1 MISREELSE
10 NKEKCDTQLAM
21 AKSMRNTIEAMF
33 YKRKTI
39 SLLMLNNNDILMTIV
54 AYKIETV
61 YKIEIDRLLISIEQR
76 HGDYILFFT
85 LVDKNS
91 ESHNVSIK
99 IRLNDCESKAA
110 KLKDVIDSIVTVE
123 NALKELVSDYND
135 SLTNYEQ
142 YKKLEEDFNKFKSE
156 LKQKCNKLI
165 YNSLTL

>member
-1 MISREELSE
+1 
-10 NKEKCDTQLAM
+10 
-21 AKSMRNTIEAMF
+21 
-33 YKRKTI
+33 
-39 SLLMLNNNDILMTIV
+39 MTIV
-54 AYKIETV
+54 SYKIETV
-61 YKIEIDRLLISIEQR
+61 YKIEIDRLLISFEQWN
-76 HGDYILFFT
+76 GDNILIFT
-85 LVDKNS
+85 LVDKNG
-91 ESHNVSIK
+91 ESQNVSIK